1 MAADFLHTTVTDR
14 FETAVEV
21 LQSVLAALL
30 VALFA
35 LGVLDVVLLIT
46 TPFVAGNVTDEGE
59 IISLIISSIDTILYL
74 LIVVELYHTV
84 IAYVEERAVVRAVIH
99 AGLIAIAR
107 KIITFRPSEFDATRD
122 LLFSAGAYALLL
134 VVLLAGYY
142 LVHRMD

>member
-122 LLFSAGAYALLL
+122 LLLSAGAYALLL